1 LAFHAGVLGETAAIT
16 KRLTE
21 TVGWATVS
29 HGNLIGRKED
39 AMPKAVL
46 LLAARAFVFGL
57 MQPAAAAAAAAP
69 GDQRQDLSAQRRPQ
83 VTIHPR
89 HRALGPN
96 AKRTCRA
103 WLAREYR
110 VSGPVIVPRQQ
121 CWWE

>member
-1 LAFHAGVLGETAAIT
+1 
-16 KRLTE
+16 
-21 TVGWATVS
+21 
-29 HGNLIGRKED
+29 
-39 AMPKAVL
+39 MPKAVL
-46 LLAARAFVFGL
+46 LLAALAFVFGL
-57 MQPAAAAAAAAP
+57 MPPAAAAP
-69 GDQRQDLSAQRRPQ
+69 GDHRQDLSAQRRPQ

-96 AKRTCRA
+96 AKRYCRA